1 MPAETDQSLEGAGS
15 LSAESR
21 TWRELNHGLKR
32 MVQLAGLE
40 PATSCST
47 NRRSNQLSY
56 NCILTAPKQG
66 SRTGGKL
73 GATLRFGK
81 AAKRLKS
88 MNLVDDGL
96 S

>member
-1 MPAETDQSLEGAGS
+1 
-15 LSAESR
+15 
-21 TWRELNHGLKR
+21 

-56 NCILTAPKQG
+56 NCILTAPKPG

-81 AAKRLKS
+81 TAKRLKS
-88 MNLVDDGL
+88 MNLASKPAERRRIG
-96 S
+96 STPAKSPG